1 MKDNSYIT
9 ELGEQKNEYSPKLAQ
24 MFGLNVA
31 VYAELLLTIY
41 SKAAKKGKLD
51 PEGFVELDRGYIK
64 LQTTLDDET
73 QVQCDAILQ
82 NVGIVER
89 NFLDVNSV
97 KVDKNVY
104 VGILYGTD
112 IGVVE
117 DLMKKSKVKREQT
130 SADKRALQSY
140 GVKKT
145 VVESNPDV
153 KKAIDALVDSSYSGT
168 GKNRIPFTKQMLEV
182 FLNTLR
188 QYTQDPDAQIA
199 IINIALASGYT
210 QVAWAIQQF
219 ERDYVRTGLYK
230 QINEQTSTGLN
241 NKNVFQ
247 LLYNNYVRTD
257 IPSSTVLT
265 SVSFLQ
271 TDKSNK

>member
-1 MKDNSYIT
+1 MKDNSYIA

-31 VYAELLLTIY
+31 IYAELLLTIY

-51 PEGFVELDRGYIK
+51 PEGYCELDRSYIR
-64 LQTTLDDET
+64 LQTTLDEET

-82 NVGIVER
+82 NIGVVER
-89 NFLDVNSV
+89 NFLDINSV
-97 KVDKNVY
+97 KVDKVAY
-104 VGILYGTD
+104 AGILYGTD
-112 IGVVE
+112 VGVVE

-145 VVESNPDV
+145 VLESNPDV
-153 KKAIDALVDSSYSGT
+153 KKAIDDLVDSSYSGT
-168 GKNRIPFTKQMLEV
+168 GKNRIPFTKQMLDV
-182 FLNTLR
+182 FLNTVR
-188 QYTQDPDAQIA
+188 SYTQDPSAQIA

-210 QVAWAIQQF
+210 QAAWAIQQF

-230 QINEQTSTGLN
+230 QITEQRSAGVN
-241 NKNVFQ
+241 NTNIF
-247 LLYNNYVRTD
+247 
-257 IPSSTVLT
+257 
-265 SVSFLQ
+265 
-271 TDKSNK
+271 